1 MRNIATSTNNHATK
15 ATIQDELFASG
26 NFKNVKRGE
35 YTAGDRI
42 GQECVA
48 KEFKTG
54 SVFEDHYFKE
64 ELAIIDR
71 TQKIIDSWHDAGIIN
86 RTIVLN
92 TPEIWEYEY
101 TGHKVLVEPIIK
113 NFEKFNSNTGWADNT
128 GGAWSEAMQALS
140 HFSYH
145 TSGGQFLLCDLQGG
159 VYSDGYILSDPV
171 IMSQARNCGPADLGP
186 DGIRSFFQRHR
197 CGKFCKKDWTRPKIL
212 GKAVFPMS
220 QADGQRMIAFIQYIS
235 GAVQGAK
242 LGLFGPIFE
251 VGAAP
256 TSQP

>member
-1 MRNIATSTNNHATK
+1 MPSRYSRNNDATRAN
-15 ATIQDELFASG
+15 IEGGLFASG
-26 NFKNVKRGE
+26 NFKNVKRGV
-35 YTAGDRI
+35 YTAGERI

-54 SVFEDHYFKE
+54 SVFEDHYFNE

-71 TQKIIDSWHDAGIIN
+71 TQKIIDNWHDAGIID

-92 TPEIWEYEY
+92 TPTIWVYENS
-101 TGHKVLVEPIIK
+101 GHKVLVEPMIK

-145 TSGGQFLLCDLQGG
+145 NSGGQFLLCDLQGG
-159 VYSDGYILSDPV
+159 YEHGIVADSFEPHSSYRSTGVTPAELRITLIGGYRL
-171 IMSQARNCGPADLGP
+171 
-186 DGIRSFFQRHR
+186 H
-197 CGKFCKKDWTRPKIL
+197 
-212 GKAVFPMS
+212 

-235 GAVQGAK
+235 GAGQGAK
-242 LGLFGPIFE
+242 LGLFVMRP
-251 VGAAP
+251 
-256 TSQP
+256 